1 MASAEHQ
8 GIQENSESSIL
19 KKVITFPLKAVQTV
33 RGIVNNN
40 RKTTIAIALGAAGAV
55 GMARSDRDSISL
67 NDLKAVGQ
75 ATRNLFLDD
84 GVTNIEEGTP
94 KEPISLAPMELGNG
108 LTCEGTVIFHSMGYR
123 EGVGDEY
130 IPSIVLTIRGLP
142 QNPNGTEHRVFVHC
156 AAKASTVN
164 GTRQRSTSAE
174 LGDSVDAET
183 FLALQQ
189 RMQMPPVTEE
199 ENAELD
205 RLVQGKLAGFEDLAH
220 ASPEAQGKLC
230 KAIIARAMSNRPSVD
245 NKFTQA
251 F

>member
-55 GMARSDRDSISL
+55 GMTRSDMEAISL

-108 LTCEGTVIFHSMGYR
+108 LTCEGTVIFHSMGYH

-130 IPSIVLTIRGLP
+130 IPSIVLTIKGLP

-220 ASPEAQGKLC
+220 ASPEAQRNLC
-230 KAIIARAMSNRPSVD
+230 RA
-245 NKFTQA
+245 
-251 F
+251 